1 MSKEKKTQS
10 YTLYRLSGARELA
23 SCVQD
28 KYLKQQTFQSHD
40 FIIEGKSGLFVEGSI
55 TTEEAKWVS
64 TAQRLTGVT
73 FKRGNETSAGLI
85 IIPSKSEG
93 VFWALSFGMGFQLL
107 NKTYVDHGFGQRV
120 AIRTVDPAVLKS
132 VSKSTIDQRAKTER
146 ASIPSGES
154 VFWF

>member
-1 MSKEKKTQS
+1 MRKEKKTQS

-85 IIPSKSEG
+85 RRSCGPGRRGFYG
-93 VFWALSFGMGFQLL
+93 V
-107 NKTYVDHGFGQRV
+107 RV
-120 AIRTVDPAVLKS
+120 SRNS
-132 VSKSTIDQRAKTER
+132 VVGSRCRRARRRVRR
-146 ASIPSGES
+146 ACGGGR
-154 VFWF
+154 